1 MIRALA
7 RAAVANPVAI
17 NLGTL
22 VLCLAGLF
30 TWQSM
35 PREVFPV
42 FTMNQVRVATVY
54 PGATPEDVERLVT
67 RPLEDAVEGI
77 EGLTELYSTSREGYS
92 TLLLELSEET
102 DAGTFIEE
110 VRTAVNRGD
119 LNLPAEVEAP
129 EVREMK
135 SEFPVI
141 AVFIYGW
148 LPEAELHQV
157 AEDHRRRLE
166 GIEGVSR
173 IVVEG
178 LREPRLWIEVERLA
192 LERFGLTLADVGR
205 VVNAGSRDAPLGS
218 LTSGAHS
225 SGVSGDTLL
234 RVDAELEDV
243 EHLLALP
250 LIAGADGSLV
260 RLGQVAKVSENFARP
275 ITRARFNGQPCIHM
289 QINKEESGD
298 TIDIAREVRAYV
310 AGALEGMPTGCAI
323 GTNGDV
329 SIYVKNRL
337 QVMKE
342 SGAIGGFLVVL
353 SLLAF
358 LQRRVA
364 LMTAL
369 GIPISFLGGL
379 VIASAFGVSMN
390 MVTMFAFIVV
400 LGMIVDDAIVVGENA
415 YRLMEEGLDPE
426 SAAIESAAEVGAPVL
441 ATILTSIAAFMPVL
455 MISGTTGNF
464 MRPLPLVVTFCL
476 LVSLVE
482 ALCVLPSHLAHW
494 TSKSALRRRAA
505 ENRTDWY
512 DPLRRHYSVL
522 LELAVRWRYV
532 SLTMVSVVC
541 LVLVSIAVFR
551 VPFVLFDDFESKIF
565 YVNMRMDPSSS
576 LEETGELTRP
586 VEAALLELPRKELE
600 SLNTLI
606 GVSALDANRFTIGR
620 NLAQAWVELKEGGER
635 TRPTAQ
641 VIESVRA
648 RFTPPPPGIE
658 SISIAQP
665 QAGPT
670 GAAIQV
676 AVRGP
681 ELEVLAEIAALLK
694 ADLATFAGVRDI
706 RDDLIMGKRE
716 LRLRLKE
723 EARLLGFTEAGV
735 AAELRAAFEGTAF
748 GSVRKGRDQ
757 VDLVVKFPEA
767 ERSRPAE
774 FDSVRLTAPGGAR
787 VPLSMVVETSVLTG
801 PTEITRLDRER
812 AVSVIADVNKEEGNA
827 AKIVVELG
835 RRHRDLGTR
844 FPGYELEFQGDQR
857 ETERSFGGL
866 KSAFALSLL
875 LIYMILGSLFR
886 SFSQPLVIMFIIP
899 FGAMGMIFGHLAMDR
914 PISIMSLIGLLALT
928 GVVVNDSLI
937 LVEFVNSRRRAGM
950 AMIAAVLEAG
960 RLRFRPILLTSL
972 TTMLGLAPLT
982 FFATGQARFLQPMAI
997 TMFFGLGLAT
1007 FLVLLIVPCA
1017 YAVLEDGLAWARSPA
1032 GVWRSMRRGAVL
1044 HREDAAGSALATS
1057 GEER

>member
-1 MIRALA
+1 L
-7 RAAVANPVAI
+7 
-17 NLGTL
+17 
-22 VLCLAGLF
+22 
-30 TWQSM
+30 
-35 PREVFPV
+35 
-42 FTMNQVRVATVY
+42 
-54 PGATPEDVERLVT
+54 
-67 RPLEDAVEGI
+67 
-77 EGLTELYSTSREGYS
+77 
-92 TLLLELSEET
+92 
-102 DAGTFIEE
+102 
-110 VRTAVNRGD
+110 
-119 LNLPAEVEAP
+119 
-129 EVREMK
+129 
-135 SEFPVI
+135 
-141 AVFIYGW
+141 
-148 LPEAELHQV
+148 
-157 AEDHRRRLE
+157 
-166 GIEGVSR
+166 
-173 IVVEG
+173 
-178 LREPRLWIEVERLA
+178 
-192 LERFGLTLADVGR
+192 
-205 VVNAGSRDAPLGS
+205 
-218 LTSGAHS
+218 
-225 SGVSGDTLL
+225 
-234 RVDAELEDV
+234 
-243 EHLLALP
+243 
-250 LIAGADGSLV
+250 
-260 RLGQVAKVSENFARP
+260 
-275 ITRARFNGQPCIHM
+275 
-289 QINKEESGD
+289 
-298 TIDIAREVRAYV
+298 
-310 AGALEGMPTGCAI
+310 
-323 GTNGDV
+323 
-329 SIYVKNRL
+329 
-337 QVMKE
+337 
-342 SGAIGGFLVVL
+342 
-353 SLLAF
+353 F

-369 GIPISFLGGL
+369 GIPVSFLGGL
-379 VIASAFGVSMN
+379 VIASACGVSMN

-415 YRLMEEGLDPE
+415 YRLMEEGMDPE
-426 SAAIESAAEVGAPVL
+426 TAAVESAAEVGAPVL

-494 TSKSALRRRAA
+494 TSRKALKRHASGEARAPWYEPLRRR
-505 ENRTDWY
+505 
-512 DPLRRHYSVL
+512 YSIF

-532 SLTMVSVVC
+532 SLTVVSAIC

-586 VEAALLELPRKELE
+586 VERALLELPEEELE

-606 GVSALDANRFTIGR
+606 GVSAQDANRFTIGR

-641 VIESVRA
+641 VIEAVRA

-681 ELEVLAEIAALLK
+681 QLEVLGEIAEVLK

-716 LRLRLKE
+716 LRLRLRE

-757 VDLVVKFPEA
+757 VDLVVKFPEV
-767 ERSRPAE
+767 ERSRRAE
-774 FDSVRLTAPGGAR
+774 FSNVRLTAPGGAR
-787 VPLSMVVETSVLTG
+787 VPLSMVVEESELTG

-812 AVSVIADVNKEEGNA
+812 AVSVIADVNKTEGNA
-827 AKIVVELG
+827 AKIVAELG
-835 RRHRDLGTR
+835 RRHADLGAR
-844 FPGYELEFQGDQR
+844 YPGYELEFQGDQR

-866 KSAFALSLL
+866 KTAFALSLL

-886 SFSQPLVIMFIIP
+886 SLSQPLVIMFIIP
-899 FGAMGMIFGHLAMDR
+899 FGAMGMVFGHLVMDR

-950 AMIAAVLEAG
+950 AMISAVLEAG
-960 RLRFRPILLTSL
+960 RLRFRPIVLTSM

-1007 FLVLLIVPCA
+1007 FLVLLVVPCA
-1017 YAVLEDGLAWARSPA
+1017 YATLEDGLAWVRSP
-1032 GVWRSMRRGAVL
+1032 GHIYRQLRRGEML
-1044 HREDAAGSALATS
+1044 HGEGQTPAALGAAAED
-1057 GEER
+1057 